1 MGLWFNL
8 FNLSIQSYITHLW
21 PISKSKFNLKSDR
34 VNLVA
39 PASPIECLLYIPN
52 VRAIQYKLGPER
64 LTRFGNSNGLG
75 LPPWYR
81 LRYCRCRSGWKWWVL
96 LNIYYLFSWSVSDID
111 LILIHIISIF
121 LHSFELN
128 SIRDQQVFCIL
139 EIYMFWQGYDSKQ
152 QYTPP
157 STPPYPGSA
166 GLNLSA
172 LTLYLP
178 PPSRFE
184 A

>member
-1 MGLWFNL
+1 MLHKFTFFFLMEVINYL
-8 FNLSIQSYITHLW
+8 VSMYTTHLS
-21 PISKSKFNLKSDR
+21 PFSKSKFNLKSDR

-52 VRAIQYKLGPER
+52 VRAIQHKLGPER
-64 LTRFGNSNGLG
+64 LTRFGNSNVLG

-96 LNIYYLFSWSVSDID
+96 LNINYLFSWSVSDID

-152 QYTPP
+152 Q
-157 STPPYPGSA
+157 
-166 GLNLSA
+166 
-172 LTLYLP
+172 
-178 PPSRFE
+178 
-184 A
+184 